1 MTIGVCIMRKEN
13 EKAMVIAYSWYIHK
27 LDRYT
32 YSNNYYLLSVCPTN
46 IEMSVSQWYRWHTND
61 TPHSSPSPLS
71 DMEETHGRHVF
82 NLYQKLRENRLPVEL
97 KLWSSQ
103 HGAEHFV
110 LSNLPHTNS
119 SQWCWQQ
126 NSRVPPPPNTK
137 SRTAKVGRRERRWRI
152 KEWTEER
159 QRTDAHLTDPSTD
172 RPTNGIQP
180 KNTTAS
186 DRKIVQQADS
196 VPCLGKKFSMM
207 PSDRIA
213 VRDPVHWT
221 PAECVPD
228 HRKSENHQEY

>member
-97 KLWSSQ
+97 KLWSGQ

-110 LSNLPHTNS
+110 LSYLHTSYQKDFYSHRYQRIEDLVPLYEPKVPLSEHISIEICCIRNLTNLDGLHEILGLES
-119 SQWCWQQ
+119 SLSKRNQTLNMTIKHNQTL
-126 NSRVPPPPNTK
+126 NLKLNAINT
-137 SRTAKVGRRERRWRI
+137 
-152 KEWTEER
+152 
-159 QRTDAHLTDPSTD
+159 
-172 RPTNGIQP
+172 
-180 KNTTAS
+180 
-186 DRKIVQQADS
+186 
-196 VPCLGKKFSMM
+196 
-207 PSDRIA
+207 
-213 VRDPVHWT
+213 
-221 PAECVPD
+221 
-228 HRKSENHQEY
+228 